1 MLVAEDGSVIT
12 AEGFP
17 ILQRVRGQF
26 WVSNH
31 PHVLQGSGLV
41 TTAFLQLVLAEHPID
56 GHVTGAAQPK
66 VTQANLNRIPL
77 RCPTPD
83 VMLRFTDTVQP
94 AVDERFALE
103 DSVAALRRIRDLLL
117 PKLVTGQIDI
127 SRLDLDVLL
136 ADEAAA

>member
-1 MLVAEDGSVIT
+1 
-12 AEGFP
+12 
-17 ILQRVRGQF
+17 
-26 WVSNH
+26 
-31 PHVLQGSGLV
+31 
-41 TTAFLQLVLAEHPID
+41 
-56 GHVTGAAQPK
+56 
-66 VTQANLNRIPL
+66 
-77 RCPTPD
+77 
-83 VMLRFTDTVQP
+83 MLRFTDTVEP